1 MSKKLYFHSYI
12 HGGGLVKQKN
22 IHPCITVN
30 NVFSRKVAEEEE
42 EIERK
47 EKENMEK

>member
-1 MSKKLYFHSYI
+1 MQEICTFTLDFNLY
-12 HGGGLVKQKN
+12 
-22 IHPCITVN
+22 
-30 NVFSRKVAEEEE
+30 RKVAEEEE